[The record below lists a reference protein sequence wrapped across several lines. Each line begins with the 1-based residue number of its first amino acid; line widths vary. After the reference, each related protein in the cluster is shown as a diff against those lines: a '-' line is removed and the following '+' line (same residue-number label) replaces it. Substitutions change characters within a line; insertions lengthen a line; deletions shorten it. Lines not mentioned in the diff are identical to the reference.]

1 MLGVN
6 RNMNV
11 SEIWFEMEQR
21 NDKYR
26 YLIYFSMYSTRNAKD
41 WKTVNINPFLP
52 NVSYLYP
59 LKIPENL
66 WNGLKLL
73 CQFIILTEFFQQR
86 NKNLSMLKILINH
99 VKINVKQYLISNIS
113 ETENFDHQYEEIS
126 LWFVICKRYFDRCIV
141 FPKSRIMINQ
151 PIELGRN
158 YNKYRL

>member
-1 MLGVN
+1 MLGAN

-11 SEIWFEMEQR
+11 AEIWFEMQQR

-26 YLIYFSMYSTRNAKD
+26 YLIYFSMYSTRNKLMQRIERELIL
-41 WKTVNINPFLP
+41 THFLP
-52 NVSYLYP
+52 NVSYLYA

-86 NKNLSMLKILINH
+86 NKNLSTLKILINH

-113 ETENFDHQYEEIS
+113 ETENFDQ
-126 LWFVICKRYFDRCIV
+126 CIV